1 MMRKRSSST
10 GKAGRM
16 DAPPTDSSLR
26 HGEALQAK
34 NHKLAKELVRFS
46 LLRTGRAAPLMP
58 LTCRIETTVYVPDNI
73 FVYLSHNGLFCLERM
88 SNETPRGGQECGS
101 TNDGKCTYSQ

>member
-16 DAPPTDSSLR
+16 DAPPTESSVR

-34 NHKLAKELVRFS
+34 NHKLAKELVSCFAAVAAS
-46 LLRTGRAAPLMP
+46 AVYTG
-58 LTCRIETTVYVPDNI
+58 RIETTVYVVHDN
-73 FVYLSHNGLFCLERM
+73 VLSLSPQRNVL
-88 SNETPRGGQECGS
+88 
-101 TNDGKCTYSQ
+101 